1 MRNRKKIPEV
11 TTQGHRGLP
20 EWILQT
26 QCKALS
32 FQHLRGAGA
41 PTAVSPNVPPPRTH
55 SDSPRERPL
64 REMHSGAAGKT
75 LVYRTGPPP
84 CLRQAGQWPL
94 THRSLPTSSPS
105 GPETVAPLVEQGH
118 LWLGCD
124 EGPEVGRP
132 PEHVCRPEAVTV
144 PGRERQEGR
153 ASTGAGRGLSG
164 RGEGW
169 VGGASVGRGRGSRP
183 EKARAQALPRLQKET
198 PRPQLN
204 LSLVTDSGSI
214 TLRTVR

>member
-1 MRNRKKIPEV
+1 M
-11 TTQGHRGLP
+11 T
-20 EWILQT
+20 
-26 QCKALS
+26 ALS
-32 FQHLRGAGA
+32 SIMRRHRFFNMYL
-41 PTAVSPNVPPPRTH
+41 TTTISVSLVLFLIGLECMVLMSARNLIRHVRENVVLTVVMQ
-55 SDSPRERPL
+55 E
-64 REMHSGAAGKT
+64 KT
-75 LVYRTGPPP
+75 LVDRTGPPP

-105 GPETVAPLVEQGH
+105 GPETAAPLVEQGH

-132 PEHVCRPEAVTV
+132 QEHVCRPEAVTV
-144 PGRERQEGR
+144 PGREREEGR

-169 VGGASVGRGRGSRP
+169 VGGASVGRGRGSRR